1 MNELEVL
8 EMIERYLAGQMND
21 QERVAFEELR
31 RNNPEIDLL
40 VVEQTQFLNALK
52 EFGNRNALAYK
63 MEAIHSSI
71 DVDTIKDQVE
81 DRPPVLVRFWRA
93 HHAKI
98 SVAASVTIFAI
109 LGTLFFTGYFSDKN
123 HQSTYSAL
131 RRDIQRIRQSQNA
144 LIRNVKGDMTSPRN
158 TVAMEQFGGT
168 GFALS
173 DNGYVVT
180 NYHVVN
186 GADSLL
192 VQNASGSAFKAKT
205 VYVDPSVDI
214 AILQIT
220 DTTFRKLEN
229 IPYTF
234 SNANGDLG
242 EDVYTIG
249 YPRDEIVFGKGYLSS
264 STGFNGD
271 TIAYQVSIPVNPGN
285 SGGPLLDNK
294 GNVIGLISGKQTQAD
309 GAAFA
314 IKTNYLLK
322 AIQAIPADS
331 LNEKLVLNTKNHL
344 AGMSRT
350 QQIKKLQNYIFMVKV
365 YNKE

>member
-1 MNELEVL
+1 MSNSVVFEN
-8 EMIERYLAGQMND
+8 IERYLNGEMNE
-21 QERVAFEELR
+21 QERAAFDVR
-31 RNNPEIDLL
+31 RSTDADLDL
-40 VVEQTQFLNALK
+40 QVVEHAQFMNILSEYGK
-52 EFGNRNALAYK
+52 RTVLAEK
-63 MEAIHSSI
+63 MQAIHASI
-71 DVDTIKDQVE
+71 DVDSIKAEVE
-81 DRPPVLVRFWRA
+81 DKPALFVRLWKA

-98 SVAASVTIFAI
+98 SVAASVTVFAI
-109 LGTLFFTGYFSDKN
+109 LGTLFFTGYFTDKN

-131 RRDIQRIRQSQNA
+131 RRDIQRIKQSQNA
-144 LIRNVKGDMTSPRN
+144 LIRNVKTGNASQS
-158 TVAMEQFGGT
+158 AISMEQFGGT

-192 VQNASGSAFKAKT
+192 VQNASGTSFKAKT

-220 DTTFRKLEN
+220 DSAFKKLES

-234 SNANGDLG
+234 LKGSGDLG

-264 STGFNGD
+264 ATGYNGD
-271 TIAYQVSIPVNPGN
+271 TVAYQVSIPVNPGN

-331 LNEKLVLNTKNHL
+331 LNEKLILNTRNHL
-344 AGMSRT
+344 SGMSRPE
-350 QQIKKLQNYIFMVKV
+350 QIKKLQNYIFMVKV
-365 YNKE
+365 YNKD